1 MDTYTGH
8 GNGPNHGPDHGHLSP
23 AGAGH
28 GTMKDYAIGF
38 VLSVILTAA
47 AFFVVMAHV
56 MAPEPTILTIAAL
69 AAVQVMVHLVCFL
82 HLSTASSQ
90 RWNVTAMAFAVVVVV
105 ILIVGSLWI
114 MHNMADHMMG
124 ADDKL
129 PPLQLQP

>member
-1 MDTYTGH
+1 MDKHSAQGH
-8 GNGPNHGPDHGHLSP
+8 AHGPVSP

-28 GTMKDYAIGF
+28 GTLKDYAVGF

-47 AFFVVMAHV
+47 AFGVVMTHV
-56 MAPEPTILTIAAL
+56 MPPQATIYTIAGL

-82 HLSTASSQ
+82 HLSTASAQ
-90 RWNVTAMAFAVVVVV
+90 RWNITAMAFAIVVVV

-114 MHNMADHMMG
+114 MHNMADNMAG
-124 ADDKL
+124 AGNKL

>member
-1 MDTYTGH
+1 MATHTDHAHGH
-8 GNGPNHGPDHGHLSP
+8 GHGHGTLTP

-28 GTMKDYAIGF
+28 GTLKDYAVGF

-47 AFFVVMAHV
+47 AFYVVMAHV
-56 MAPEPTILTIAAL
+56 MAPEATVFTIAGL

-90 RWNVTAMAFAVVVVV
+90 RWNVTAMAFAIVVVVV
-105 ILIVGSLWI
+105 LIVGSLWI
-114 MHNMADHMMG
+114 MHNMADHMAG
-124 ADDKL
+124 EDDKL

>member
-1 MDTYTGH
+1 MEISKVH
-8 GNGPNHGPDHGHLSP
+8 GDHGHEYGPVTP

-47 AFFVVMAHV
+47 AFGIVMSHV
-56 MAPEPTILTIAAL
+56 MAPEPTVFTIAGL

-82 HLSTASSQ
+82 HLSTASAQ
-90 RWNVTAMAFAVVVVV
+90 RWNVTAMAFAIVVVV

-114 MHNMADHMMG
+114 MHNMSEHMAG
-124 ADDKL
+124 EDNKL

>member
-1 MDTYTGH
+1 MDSHTAHGH
-8 GNGPNHGPDHGHLSP
+8 AHGPVTP

-28 GTMKDYAIGF
+28 GTLKDYAVGF

-47 AFFVVMAHV
+47 AFYVVMSHV
-56 MAPEPTILTIAAL
+56 MAPQATVYTIAGL

-82 HLSTASSQ
+82 HLSTASAQ
-90 RWNVTAMAFAVVVVV
+90 RWNITAMAFAIVVVV

-114 MHNMADHMMG
+114 MHNMSENMTG
-124 ADDKL
+124 GGSKL

>member
-1 MDTYTGH
+1 MDSHTA
-8 GNGPNHGPDHGHLSP
+8 HGHDHSP
-23 AGAGH
+23 SGAGH
-28 GTMKDYAIGF
+28 GTIKDYAIGF

-47 AFFVVMAHV
+47 AFWVVMAHV
-56 MAPEPTILTIAAL
+56 LSPEATVYTIAGL

-114 MHNMADHMMG
+114 MHNMSEHMTQG
-124 ADDKL
+124 DNKL

>member
-1 MDTYTGH
+1 MAAHTDHAHGH
-8 GNGPNHGPDHGHLSP
+8 GAHAPT
-23 AGAGH
+23 GAGH
-28 GTMKDYAIGF
+28 GTMKDYAVGF

-47 AFFVVMAHV
+47 AFCVVMAHV
-56 MAPEPTILTIAAL
+56 LAPEATVLTIAAL

-105 ILIVGSLWI
+105 VLIVGSLWI
-114 MHNMADHMMG
+114 MHNMADHMAG
-124 ADDKL
+124 SDDKL

>member
-1 MDTYTGH
+1 MAAHTDHAHGH
-8 GNGPNHGPDHGHLSP
+8 DHGAHAP
-23 AGAGH
+23 TGAGH

-47 AFFVVMAHV
+47 AFYVVMAHV
-56 MAPEPTILTIAAL
+56 LAPEATVFTIAAL

-82 HLSTASSQ
+82 HLSTASAQ
-90 RWNVTAMAFAVVVVV
+90 RWNVTAMAFAIVVVV

-114 MHNMADHMMG
+114 IHNMADNMAG
-124 ADDKL
+124 ENNKL

>member
-8 GNGPNHGPDHGHLSP
+8 GHGHDDGHGHTP
-23 AGAGH
+23 GGAGH
-28 GTMKDYAIGF
+28 GTLKDYAVGF
-38 VLSVILTAA
+38 ILSVILTAA

-56 MAPEPTILTIAAL
+56 MAPEATVLTIAGL

-105 ILIVGSLWI
+105 LLIVGSLWI
-114 MHNMADHMMG
+114 MHNMSDRMMG
-124 ADDKL
+124 QDNKL